1 MTALHLEALVDSIPH
16 EMQMSMDATN
26 KKRNRRP
33 MSSGHSTDGSS
44 SESDAPVTPGRAKPK
59 RKNRGKKTR
68 NGQAPSSPGK
78 PEPELSQ
85 EEKDMYVA
93 IDCEM
98 VGIGRDGLRSSLAR
112 VCMVDWDGNHILDLY
127 VRQNCEVTDYRTFVS
142 GITSEHLTSENAV
155 DFEEC
160 RNRVMDLIEG
170 KILVGHALKNDLHVL
185 RISHPWHQVRDTG
198 KYEPF
203 MKIRFDDGILWP
215 RKLKDLAKEKLDRDV
230 QQSGQSHCPFEDAQT
245 ALDLY
250 KKVRNKW
257 EKAMEYKIKKT
268 LEIQGK
274 QIAAKQ

>member
-1 MTALHLEALVDSIPH
+1 
-16 EMQMSMDATN
+16 MDGTN

-33 MSSGHSTDGSS
+33 LSSGHSSDGSS
-44 SESDAPVTPGRAKPK
+44 QSSSDCDARSATVRANNNNNIAK
-59 RKNRGKKTR
+59 RKSRGKKKK
-68 NGQAPSSPGK
+68 NAPPSSHQK
-78 PEPELSQ
+78 QELQQLSQ
-85 EEKDMYVA
+85 EEKDLYIA

-98 VGIGRDGLRSSLAR
+98 VGTGRDGQRSSLAR
-112 VCMVDWDGNHILDLY
+112 VCMVDWDGNHLLDLY
-127 VRQNCEVTDYRTFVS
+127 VRQTCQVTDYRTFVS
-142 GITSEHLTSENAV
+142 GITEDDLTSEQAV

-160 RNRVMDLIEG
+160 RTRVLDIVQG

-185 RISHPWHQVRDTG
+185 QISHPWHQVRDTG

-230 QQSGQSHCPFEDAQT
+230 QQSGQPHCPFEDAQT

-274 QIAAKQ
+274 LLAAKE